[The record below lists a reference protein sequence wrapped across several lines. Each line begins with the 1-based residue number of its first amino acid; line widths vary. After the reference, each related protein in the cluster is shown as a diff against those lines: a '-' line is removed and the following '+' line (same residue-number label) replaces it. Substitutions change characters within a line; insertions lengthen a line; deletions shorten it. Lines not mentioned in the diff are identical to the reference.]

1 MTTKTEVETKFAALP
16 VARNLWLAGLGVYGA
31 AFDEAVK
38 RSEGS
43 RKRVEELFDT
53 FITKG
58 TEVEGQTRD
67 AVSKARDEVT
77 KARETANLN
86 IEGQVE
92 KFRASF
98 KFPFVPTVTRVQ
110 ELEDEVAAL
119 TKKVNTLTRAPRAD
133 KAPKTAVKKA
143 A

>member
-1 MTTKTEVETKFAALP
+1 MTTNTEVETKFAALP
-16 VARNLWLAGLGVYGA
+16 VARNLWLAGLGVYGT

-43 RKRVEELFDT
+43 RKRVGELFDT

-92 KFRASF
+92 KFRASL
-98 KFPFVPTVTRVQ
+98 KFPFIPTVTRIQ
-110 ELEDEVAAL
+110 ELEAEIAAL
-119 TKKVNTLTRAPRAD
+119 TKKVNSLSATPRV
-133 KAPKTAVKKA
+133 KAPKTTVKKA

>member
-1 MTTKTEVETKFAALP
+1 MAKKAEVETKFAALP

-31 AFDEAVK
+31 AFDEAMK

-43 RKRVEELFDT
+43 RKRAEELFGT
-53 FITKG
+53 FINKG
-58 TEVEGQTRD
+58 TVVEEQTRD

-86 IEGQVE
+86 LEGQVE
-92 KFRASF
+92 KLRASL
-98 KFPFVPTVTRVQ
+98 KFPFVPTATRVE
-110 ELEDEVAAL
+110 ELEAEVAAL
-119 TKKVNTLTRAPRAD
+119 TKKVNTLSRAPRAA

>member
-16 VARNLWLAGLGVYGA
+16 VARNLWLAGLGVYGT

-53 FITKG
+53 FINKG
-58 TEVEGQTRD
+58 TEVEEQTRD

-77 KARETANLN
+77 KARENANLN
-86 IEGQVE
+86 LEGQVE
-92 KFRASF
+92 KLRASF
-98 KFPFVPTVTRVQ
+98 KFPFVPTATRVQ
-110 ELEDEVAAL
+110 ELEAEVAAL
-119 TKKVNTLTRAPRAD
+119 TKKVNSLSRTPRA